1 MTIGEL
7 IHNKR
12 VQKEMTLEDVGRA
25 VGVSRATVSRW
36 ETGDI
41 QRMKLPNIK
50 ALAALLDID
59 PVLLVQQEE
68 ILTMDERALVAAY
81 RAAKPEYQAV
91 VMEILTNHKKED

>member
-12 VQKEMTLEDVGRA
+12 IEKEMTLEDVGRA

-41 QRMKLPNIK
+41 HKMKHSNIK

-59 PVLLVQQEE
+59 SVLLTQLEE
-68 ILTMDERALVAAY
+68 VLTMNERRLLAAY
-81 RAAKPEYQAV
+81 RAAKPEYQAA
-91 VMEILTNHKKED
+91 VMDILTNHKKED